1 MRTLISIC
9 AVLCLLCPAC
19 GTSAISD
26 PVSPTAE
33 ASDSEMV
40 EVTVYD
46 REGLDT
52 LTETLDWAGYE
63 MVPGYPKKLR
73 FGEGW
78 LVAALKK

>member
-1 MRTLISIC
+1 MKTLTTIC
-9 AVLCLLCPAC
+9 ALCVLCAAC
-19 GTSAISD
+19 GTAAISE
-26 PVSPTAE
+26 PVSPSAQV
-33 ASDSEMV
+33 SDPETV
-40 EVTVYD
+40 EVTIYD

-78 LVAALKK
+78 LVAAFKK

>member
-1 MRTLISIC
+1 
-9 AVLCLLCPAC
+9 
-19 GTSAISD
+19 
-26 PVSPTAE
+26 
-33 ASDSEMV
+33 MV

-46 REGLDT
+46 REGLDE